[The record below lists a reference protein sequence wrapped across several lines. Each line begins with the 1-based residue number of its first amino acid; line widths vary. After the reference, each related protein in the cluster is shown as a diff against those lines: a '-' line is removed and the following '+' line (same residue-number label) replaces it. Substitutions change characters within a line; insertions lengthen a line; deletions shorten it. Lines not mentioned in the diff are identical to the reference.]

1 MPRSWPTGS
10 RKNPVSRGPE
20 AALINGV
27 HKYLPDEDLFHREK
41 MANPWR
47 GGTADCWY
55 SGVIDLW
62 VEWKFIEL
70 PNRPETI
77 IDLTAG
83 KDPPLSHLQQQ
94 WITRRQA
101 EGRNVWVIVGC
112 KQGGVVLRGRQWAR
126 AWRTDDFKFEVQPRI
141 KIAQAIVDFCRED

>member
-1 MPRSWPTGS
+1 MA
-10 RKNPVSRGPE
+10 RGPE

-27 HKYLPDEDLFHREK
+27 HKHLPNVDDFHREK
-41 MANPWR
+41 MANPYR

-55 SGVIDLW
+55 SNDRDLW
-62 VEWKFIEL
+62 VEWKFIDL
-70 PNRPETI
+70 PVRDDTI

-83 KDPPLSHLQQQ
+83 KEPELSHLQQQ

-112 KQGGVVLRGRQWAR
+112 KGGGVVMRDRQWAR
-126 AWRTDDFKFEVQPRI
+126 AWRTDDFRFEIQSRGD
-141 KIAQAIVDFCRED
+141 IAQAIVDFCQEGQ